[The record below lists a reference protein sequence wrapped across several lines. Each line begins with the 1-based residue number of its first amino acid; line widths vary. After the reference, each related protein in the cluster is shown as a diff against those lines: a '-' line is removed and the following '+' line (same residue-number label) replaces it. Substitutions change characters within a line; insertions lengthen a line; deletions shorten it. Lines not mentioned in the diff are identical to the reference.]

1 MKISIDEIRHL
12 AHLARLEFTE
22 AEMQEMQG
30 DMDKILGFV
39 EKINELDLEGVEP
52 LVYLSEERNVLRE
65 DEAKQV
71 LTKDEALKNAPDKDS
86 DYFRVPKV
94 LQREKDQ

>member
-1 MKISIDEIRHL
+1 MKIDKKEVEKL

-22 AEMQEMQG
+22 EEKESMLA

-39 EKINELDLEGVEP
+39 AKIDELDLEGVEP
-52 LVYLSEERNVLRE
+52 LVYMTDEEAPLR
-65 DEAKQV
+65 
-71 LTKDEALKNAPDKDS
+71 KDVVVEQSTREEALKNAPDRDT

-94 LQREKDQ
+94 VQRKGE